1 MTDNLITQAYSTP
14 AVGLGRILNPEHAI
28 IERVITKQ
36 NTAVAVGDLLYF
48 DTTGYAPA
56 TPTIVAAA
64 TKRYKFYVALEACAA
79 VTSTSYY
86 IRAVR
91 GPGAVVG
98 VKATVIAGTGTLNTG
113 IRGCRVTNSATAG
126 KVILS
131 TKPTD
136 TATQLCEVGTLHG
149 DVASGDAGY
158 WVMLD

>member
-1 MTDNLITQAYSTP
+1 MTDDLITHAYATP
-14 AVGLGRILNPEHAI
+14 AVVVGRILNPKDAI
-28 IERVITKQ
+28 QERIKTKQ
-36 NTAVAVGDLLYF
+36 NTAVAIGDILYY
-48 DTTGYAPA
+48 DTTGFAPA

-64 TKRYKFYVALEACAA
+64 TKRYKFYVATEACAA

-86 IRAVR
+86 IKAVR

-98 VKATVIAGTGTLNTG
+98 VSATVIAGTGTLNTG
-113 IRGCRVTNSATAG
+113 IRGCRVANSATAG